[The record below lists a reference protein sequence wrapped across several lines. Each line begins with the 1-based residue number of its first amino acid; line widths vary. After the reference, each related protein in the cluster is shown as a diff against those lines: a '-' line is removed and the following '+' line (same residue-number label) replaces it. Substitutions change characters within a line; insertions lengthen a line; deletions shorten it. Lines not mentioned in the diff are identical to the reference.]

1 MPQNRRLYLHV
12 GLQKT
17 GTSYLQGVLRAHQ
30 DELARQGLDLVP
42 AGTGESFELMLQV
55 RERYNPERDP
65 SSVATALERFEQALA
80 DAPGP
85 RALLSQESLAAAS
98 PRQAARLVAA
108 AGDREVH
115 VVLTV
120 RDLGRSLPSMWQ
132 QELKAGHDV
141 GYRRYLRRLRAS
153 QQRGRTGHPWIQL
166 DAAAVVARW
175 CEVVPADRVHVVT
188 VPPPGSPPTVL
199 LDRLNRVLDVDLAGS
214 GAAYETS
221 NTSLGRVQA
230 ELLRRV
236 NAGLPEE
243 LRRRQVYGDVGKR
256 FLAARVLATQDG
268 SRILVPEEH
277 RAWCEETTAAQVE
290 ALTASGCRVEG
301 TLEDLRCRPES
312 FDVEDAKPSEKDVA
326 AAAVAA
332 LVEILVRRA
341 APRSGPTGRAA
352 AARGAGGSRPDGR
365 GDGGP
370 ARALVRR
377 ARRLVAG
384 TPPPDQH
391 R

>member
-1 MPQNRRLYLHV
+1 MPRSRRLYVHV

-30 DELARQGLDLVP
+30 HELARQGLDLVP

-65 SSVATALERFEQALA
+65 ASVADALERFERTLA
-80 DAPGP
+80 SAPGP

-108 AGDREVH
+108 AGGREVH

-132 QELKAGHDV
+132 QELKAGHDL

-153 QQRGRTGHPWIQL
+153 QQRGRVGHPWIQL

-175 CEVVPADRVHVVT
+175 SQVVPADRIHVVT
-188 VPPPGSPPTVL
+188 VPPPGSAPTL
-199 LDRLNRVLDVDLAGS
+199 LLERLGRVLEVDVARLD
-214 GAAYETS
+214 AAQEAS
-221 NTSLGRVQA
+221 NSSLGRVQA

-243 LRRRQVYGDVGKR
+243 VRRRQVYGDVGKR
-256 FLAARVLATQDG
+256 FLAARVLAAQEG
-268 SRILVPEEH
+268 RRILVPEEH
-277 RAWCEETTAAQVE
+277 RDWCEETTAAQVA
-290 ALTASGCRVEG
+290 ALTAAGCRVEG
-301 TLEDLRCRPES
+301 SLEDLRCRPES
-312 FDVEDAKPSEKDVA
+312 FDVEDATPTEREVA

-332 LVEILVRRA
+332 LVDVVVRRA
-341 APRSGPTGRAA
+341 STRVALSRRSA
-352 AARGAGGSRPDGR
+352 AARG
-365 GDGGP
+365 GDGA
-370 ARALVRR
+370 ARDAGSLGSL
-377 ARRLVAG
+377 ARRLAGRVA
-384 TPPPDQH
+384 
-391 R
+391 RSEERR